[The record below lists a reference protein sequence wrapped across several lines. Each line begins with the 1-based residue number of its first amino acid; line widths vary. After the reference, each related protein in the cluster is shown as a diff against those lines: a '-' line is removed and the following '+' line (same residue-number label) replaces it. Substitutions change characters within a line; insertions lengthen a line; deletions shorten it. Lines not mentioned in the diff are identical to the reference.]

1 MSSNDVVKEI
11 AKAVGM
17 KLGKEY
23 KSDRQAFYKKLV
35 AAADELDDEE
45 WESLSEKAQ
54 KWINTAIEAVNE
66 GDTIPDPED
75 LDEDEEE
82 EEESVKTD
90 DGGDGGEEDSEE
102 EEDEDSGESE
112 ADESEEE
119 DASADKKTT
128 RKKSATKK
136 KTAAKKR
143 AGTKKKSAKKKK
155 TDGGASKKKSSGA
168 KRVSRS
174 AIDPVMAYLARQ
186 KDPLSVP
193 FERVMDAMTKKG
205 QERSES
211 TVRSRYRRFLAAFRA
226 LQEAG
231 RIK

>member
-1 MSSNDVVKEI
+1 MSNNDVVKEI

-45 WESLSEKAQ
+45 WEALSEKAQ

-66 GDTIPDPED
+66 GETIPDPED

-82 EEESVKTD
+82 EESGKAD
-90 DGGDGGEEDSEE
+90 DGDGGDEEGSEE

-112 ADESEEE
+112 EADESEEE
-119 DASADKKTT
+119 ETAADKKTT
-128 RKKSATKK
+128 RKKSAPKK

-143 AGTKKKSAKKKK
+143 AGTKKKKSAKK

-174 AIDPVMAYLARQ
+174 SIDPVMAYLARQ